1 MEKTSIKGHYAFWK
15 SKQSSDLLSTS
26 HYLGSKYAYNVCK
39 RKAKFW
45 LRPSLLVDENSLYFS
60 NENRYIA
67 EVYLIGW
74 LSVTSQARFF
84 PNNKKVF
91 VFSKE

>member
-45 LRPSLLVDENSLYFS
+45 LRPSLLVDEN
-60 NENRYIA
+60 R
-67 EVYLIGW
+67 
-74 LSVTSQARFF
+74 
-84 PNNKKVF
+84 
-91 VFSKE
+91 